1 MTTPDFQKNPDGLL
15 PCIVQ
20 DASTRQVL
28 MLGYMNSEAYEKTQ
42 KERRI
47 TFYSRSKKR
56 LWTKGETSGN
66 FLYVVEINIDCDADT
81 ILILSNPSG
90 PVCHTGNDTCFGA
103 THRPTTSF
111 LAELEAIIRD
121 RMNTASSDSYIS
133 GLFKSGINSIAQKV
147 GEEAVE
153 LIIESKDKDDEKFLN
168 EAADLLF
175 HYLILLRAKNV
186 ELRDV
191 EEVLRSRHHRSAARK
206 RP

>member
-1 MTTPDFQKNPDGLL
+1 MTTPDFSKNPDGLL

-20 DASTRQVL
+20 DFSSRHIL
-28 MLGYMNSEAYEKTQ
+28 MLGYMNAEAYEKTR
-42 KERRI
+42 KERKV

-66 FLYVVEINIDCDADT
+66 YLSVLEISIDCDADT

-90 PVCHTGNDTCFGA
+90 PVCHTGNDTCFG
-103 THRPTTSF
+103 TIQRPASGF
-111 LAELEAIIRD
+111 LADLETIIRD
-121 RMNTASSDSYIS
+121 RMNSPSNDSYIS
-133 GLFKSGINSIAQKV
+133 GLFRSGINTIAQKV

-175 HYLILLRAKNV
+175 HYLILLRARNV

-191 EEVLRSRHHRSAARK
+191 EEVLRHRHYRSEARK
-206 RP
+206 RS